1 MDTKALKSYL
11 FSCLLVFTLLSQAQ
25 NYVDSNYY
33 LVDSLNLNSLVQ
45 SERDLIHNSLLKF
58 HQSESKEFKL
68 KSINFLIENS
78 WDKSVW
84 PKYNKWMYD
93 FTENELKSIL
103 PIKNI
108 KGLNSKDKMIL
119 KYYAYAINNFGV
131 LNNDNGKLTKSLE
144 DYYKSLNYREIL
156 KDSLGIAESLNNIGN
171 IYALQD
177 DVEKALFY
185 TEKSLQV
192 SKLIGSKGHS
202 IILTNIGGLYGK
214 KGDTAKEMEFYEE
227 SLTLNQEL
235 NNPVGIANSLRL
247 IASVYVE
254 QGETDKALNYLLKNL
269 VILENNGYQ
278 VGVIGSLTDISRI
291 YLQKNDINKALL
303 YGNKALNISIKE
315 GSPNR
320 ISIVS
325 ELLSTIYQK
334 NNSWKK
340 AFEMESLHF
349 KMRDSIKNK
358 QIQTSL
364 IDQASAYE
372 LEKKEQQIELL
383 SAKNVIQEL
392 KLLKNKNSIIL
403 ISIALFLTLI
413 IAVVSYRGYNKKILI
428 NKLLEKQKSEI
439 SRQNEAKK
447 TMLQEIHHRVKNN
460 LQVVNSLLRL
470 QSSKIEDKSIAHVF
484 KETQSRIRSMAKL
497 HEKMYQSG
505 GLDTFKTKEHIT
517 LLVEEIV
524 KNYVVGKKIKLNLD
538 IEDVLVSS
546 KTMMP
551 LSLIINEM
559 ISNSLKYAFEGRD
572 EGVITV
578 KFSKH
583 GENCKLIVADD
594 GIGYNPNPKSN
605 GLGLRLISSF
615 IRQLNGTIEQINDHG
630 TTFILTFKS
639 ILK

>member
-254 QGETDKALNYLLKNL
+254 QGEIDKALNYLLKNL

-630 TTFILTFKS
+630 TTFILTFNS